1 MTHIS
6 QQNDTASYSSAF
18 NAFLPDRVTEPQ
30 WLNSIRR
37 DAFSLFQTE
46 GFPSR
51 NNEEWRFT
59 PLNQVKETGYSR
71 PEPVEHPSLEAI
83 ESLTGYSKTGPQL
96 VFINGV
102 YAPELSRN
110 AIQTKGVQIGSI
122 SELLQSN
129 DEILQPHLAQLASQ
143 TATPFV
149 SLHNSFME
157 DGAAVILDANT
168 QLSEPVTILY
178 VTPSEQPIF
187 MVPHTLVVAGRSS
200 HASVVEVFASTMGA
214 NYFSIP
220 VTEFA
225 IGENSDIRHVR
236 LNMEASNAAHI
247 SYTHAEIQ
255 RDAIFASH
263 NVCLGGELT
272 RNDFYAG
279 LSGENIHC
287 TLNGV
292 YLGSGKQIIDNHTS
306 IDHAMPHCES
316 HELYKG
322 ILDGE
327 SQGVFN
333 GKIFVRLDA
342 QKTDAKQTSQVVLLS
357 DLARVNSKPQ
367 LEIFADDVKCTHGA
381 TIGQISKEALFYLRS
396 RGLSKTD
403 AMAMLIQAFVADV
416 IVRIPISELAD
427 DLNAMLPELLE
438 RK

>member
-30 WLNSIRR
+30 WLNSMRR
-37 DAFSLFQTE
+37 EAFAIFETE

-51 NNEEWRFT
+51 SHEEWRFT
-59 PLNQVKETGYSR
+59 PLNLVKETAYSR
-71 PEPVEHPSLEAI
+71 PHPVENPSKEAI
-83 ESLTGYSKTGPQL
+83 ESLTGFSQNGPQL

-110 AIQTKGVQIGSI
+110 EAQSNGVHIGSI
-122 SELLQSN
+122 SAMLQSHA
-129 DEILQPHLAQLASQ
+129 ELLQPHLAQLVSQ

-149 SLHNSFME
+149 TLHNSFLE
-157 DGAAVILDANT
+157 DGAAVILDANVEM
-168 QLSEPVTILY
+168 SEPITILY
-178 VTPSEQPIF
+178 VTHSDQPIF
-187 MVPHTLVVAGRSS
+187 TVPHTLFVAGQSS
-200 HASVVEVFASTMGA
+200 QASMVEVFASTRD
-214 NYFSIP
+214 NSYFTIP

-255 RDAIFASH
+255 RNARFASH
-263 NVCLGGELT
+263 NVCIGGELT

-279 LSGENIHC
+279 LRGENIHC

-357 DLARVNSKPQ
+357 DRARVNSKPQ

-416 IVRIPISELAD
+416 IVRIPVTELAEE
-427 DLNAMLPELLE
+427 LNAMLPELLE